1 MCIHGDWLNE
11 WIVIFPFSKPFGWVY
26 AIRFSFFCSAE
37 INSHPYTHYWHT
49 ILLHECLLSVH
60 DIPESFVC
68 NWLLCHCLRLRC
80 NNFAIVLCVNRR
92 RKNGDF
98 GFHLVREIFWAT
110 IKVNKSIVLS
120 RVCDWKRRRTSQFCI
135 HRNSDRQQ
143 YRCLDNE
150 WAMNCNGAAGEHKPT
165 EFSFFIDCLTIESC
179 ISHREKERH
188 PTAWTL

>member
-26 AIRFSFFCSAE
+26 AICFFFFVALKLIRIHTHITDTQSYCTSACCQCTTYPNHLSV
-37 INSHPYTHYWHT
+37 IDFYAIVCVCAAT
-49 ILLHECLLSVH
+49 ILPLFC
-60 DIPESFVC
+60 
-68 NWLLCHCLRLRC
+68 
-80 NNFAIVLCVNRR
+80 VLIEGK
-92 RKNGDF
+92 KNGDF